1 MSNQNLK
8 YTLSLQDLFTG
19 KMNAAIKQTQ
29 KMDSVVNKLQ
39 GAIAMIGV
47 GFGIKEIVQTTAK
60 FQSLEN
66 AISATGDA
74 KNLKFLNEQVDRLG
88 LDITA
93 AYQGYKTF
101 SGALMGTTL
110 AGEKGNKVFKQ
121 VSEAATVMGLSGEQ
135 TEGAFLALGQMMSKG
150 TVSAEELRGQLSE
163 RLTGAFQIAA
173 DAMGV
178 TTKKLGEMMQK
189 GELVSE
195 DFLPKFGNELEKRF
209 GKQAAGASESLQANL
224 NKLDASWQRLKVSM
238 GTTLLPIIIKVVK
251 VLSAL
256 LNVLKALFPV
266 IKTAIILWGSYY
278 IKMKI
283 ATWQTTQFA
292 LAQRAAAMGMS
303 KSAIAAGFL
312 KRGIQGIGS
321 AIKSI
326 PIIGWIMAL
335 VDAFMYLWDT
345 FEGFRAFFYGL
356 WDGIKVLFD
365 QIGLKIKG
373 LWHQL
378 QGLMSGDVQLIQI
391 GIKESA
397 LADAMGMLAEKKGQQ
412 RGIASFRGENG
423 TDASSVSDMAGGG
436 ASSLGDSNKK
446 GSLGSGSEVTGARPQ
461 NLNIN
466 IEKLVETLEI
476 KTNSV
481 TEGAAKIKELV
492 AQALLE
498 SVNDLNMITR

>member
-8 YTLSLQDLFTG
+8 YTLSLQDLFSG

-29 KMDSVVNKLQ
+29 KMDRVVSKLQ
-39 GAIAMIGV
+39 STVAMIGV
-47 GFGIKEIVQTTAK
+47 GLGIREIVQTTAK

-66 AISATGDA
+66 AIKATGDA
-74 KNLKFLNEQVDRLG
+74 KNLQFLNEQVDRLG

-93 AYQGYKTF
+93 AYNGYKTF
-101 SGALMGTTL
+101 SGALMGTAL
-110 AGEKGNKVFKQ
+110 AGEQGNKVFRQ

-150 TVSAEELRGQLSE
+150 TVSAEELRGQLGE
-163 RLTGAFQIAA
+163 RIPGAFQIAA
-173 DAMGV
+173 KAMGV
-178 TTKKLGEMMQK
+178 TTEQLGKMMQQ
-189 GELVSE
+189 GEIVASE
-195 DFLPKFGNELEKRF
+195 FLPKFGNELEKRF

-224 NKLDASWQRLKVSM
+224 NKLDASWQRLKVSI
-238 GTTLLPIIIKVVK
+238 GNELLPVIVKIVK
-251 VLSAL
+251 VLSDL
-256 LNVLKALFPV
+256 LKVVKALFPV

-292 LAQRAAAMGMS
+292 LAQRAMAMGMS
-303 KSAIAAGFL
+303 KSSIAAGFL
-312 KRGIQGIGS
+312 KRGIQGIGI

-326 PIIGWIMAL
+326 PIIGWILAL
-335 VDAFMYLWDT
+335 VDAFIYLWDT

-365 QIGLKIKG
+365 QMGLKIKG

-378 QGLMSGDVQLIQI
+378 QGLMSGDVQLISI

-397 LADAMGMLAEKKGQQ
+397 LADAMGALAEKKGQQ
-412 RGIASFRGENG
+412 RGIASFRGQNG
-423 TDASSVSDMAGGG
+423 TDASTISDMAGGG
-436 ASSLGDSNKK
+436 AAGLESSNKK
-446 GSLGSGSEVTGARPQ
+446 GSLGSGSEVSGARPQ

-476 KTNSV
+476 KASNVTESV
-481 TEGAAKIKELV
+481 TKMKEMV
-492 AQALLE
+492 THALLE